1 MSDVKEVSFLRDQ
14 LAGKDL
20 EELNEQE
27 RAAVAARMK
36 ALDELFAKDARAK
49 YKLEIH
55 IHEERSTWKPF
66 FGIMYFLT
74 SGDKLHG
81 GGDTKIYLCADN
93 ACHGIIYPPEHSIVD
108 ISEGSD
114 PTSISN
120 VLCPKCGRT
129 YPSRDLWGERGL
141 RLTAANWAR
150 AIYNNFM
157 YLESNADVVL
167 LSHHANLRK
176 QTELEMERNAHSELV
191 NVARRVRHKVV
202 YPLKNIIKDVNAGAD
217 LVKRFHA
224 FVNS

>member
-20 EELNEQE
+20 QELSEEEQT
-27 RAAVAARMK
+27 AVRARMQAIDK
-36 ALDELFAKDARAK
+36 LFREEARAK

-66 FGIMYFLT
+66 FGVMYYLR
-74 SGDKLHG
+74 SGNKLHG
-81 GGDTKIYLCADN
+81 GGDTKIYLCADET
-93 ACHGIIYPPEHSIVD
+93 CHGVVSVEDCGVVD
-108 ISEGSD
+108 ISENAN
-114 PTSISN
+114 PTAPARVI
-120 VLCPKCGRT
+120 CPKCERM
-129 YPSRDLWGERGL
+129 YLARDLLGERGL
-141 RLTAANWAR
+141 RLTSSNWAR

-176 QTELEMERNAHSELV
+176 QTEAEMARNAGSELV
-191 NVARRVRHKVV
+191 DVARKARHKVV
-202 YPLKNIIKDVNAGAD
+202 YPLKNIIKDVSAGAD
-217 LVKRFHA
+217 LMVRFHA